1 MALDRLP
8 IERGVETAMKTQS
21 HARIID
27 PDPSWVSLTAFP
39 EDMMLAVIGH
49 DLRHLY
55 DEVTDAAQPDDLM
68 RLALTIDARRAL
80 ETDAA

>member
-1 MALDRLP
+1 
-8 IERGVETAMKTQS
+8 MKTQS

-27 PDPSWVSLTAFP
+27 SDLSWMSLTTFP
-39 EDMMLAVIGH
+39 EEMMLSVIGH

-68 RLALTIDARRAL
+68 RLALMIDARRAASTS
-80 ETDAA
+80 ES